1 MRFIHMT
8 PFEANDKLI
17 LHVRPS
23 NTKLPKFQVGD
34 FVRVPEKRNIYSKG
48 YTTNWNRE
56 LFLQPQQHVQG
67 DRLEQHINLRVKK

>member
-17 LHVRPS
+17 LHVRHS

-34 FVRVPEKRNIYSKG
+34 FVRVPEKKEHLFKRLY
-48 YTTNWNRE
+48 YE
-56 LFLQPQQHVQG
+56 L
-67 DRLEQHINLRVKK
+67 E